1 MMIKPTTEKYG
12 FILLNKKKSDLKND
26 NKGQFGGQDVP
37 VGHRILVLPRTTRV
51 VRKVSTV
58 SECKQKNLHEI
69 IKCFLIPDN
78 G

>member
-1 MMIKPTTEKYG
+1 MMIKQTTEKYG
-12 FILLNKKKSDLKND
+12 FIILNKKKSDLKND
-26 NKGQFGGQDVP
+26 NKGQFGSQDVP

>member
-12 FILLNKKKSDLKND
+12 FILFNKKKSDLKND
-26 NKGQFGGQDVP
+26 NKGQFGSQDVP